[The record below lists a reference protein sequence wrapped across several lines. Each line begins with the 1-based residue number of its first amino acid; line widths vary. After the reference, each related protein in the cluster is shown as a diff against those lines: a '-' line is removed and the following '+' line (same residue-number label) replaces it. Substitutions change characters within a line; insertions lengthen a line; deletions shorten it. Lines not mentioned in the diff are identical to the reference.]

1 VTKGDETRA
10 RILDRAFRQ
19 AGRDGLSGLSIGGL
33 ATELGLS
40 KSGLFAHF
48 GSKEDLDVAVL
59 TKTAD
64 QFEANVIK
72 PALRAPR
79 GTARLRK
86 LFELWLRW
94 VADPTLPGGCVFLAA
109 AIELDDREGRARET
123 LVQTQQQLKNLLAQ
137 AARQTIELGQFR
149 ADFDCEAFAFDMFAI
164 VFGYH
169 HARRLMRDPKAETQA
184 HAAFERLLLDAAGGR
199 P

>member
-1 VTKGDETRA
+1 MSKGDQTRE

-48 GSKEDLDVAVL
+48 GSKEDLEVAVL
-59 TKTAD
+59 AKTAE

-72 PALRAPR
+72 PALRAAR
-79 GTARLRK
+79 GLPRLRK

-94 VADPTLPGGCVFLAA
+94 MADPTLPGGCVFLAA
-109 AIELDDREGRARET
+109 AIELDDREGRARDY
-123 LVQTQQQLKNLLAQ
+123 LVDAQQRLRSTLAQ
-137 AARQTIELGQFR
+137 AARLAIEQGHFR
-149 ADFDCEAFAFDMFAI
+149 ADLDCECFAFEMFAI

-169 HARRLMRDPKAETQA
+169 HSRRLMRDAKAEAHA
-184 HAAFERLLLDAAGGR
+184 HAAFERLLAEAAAGN
-199 P
+199 

>member
-1 VTKGDETRA
+1 VTKGNETRA

-19 AGRDGLSGLSIGGL
+19 AGRDGLSGLSIGSL

-48 GSKEDLDVAVL
+48 GSKEDLDIAVL
-59 TKTAD
+59 AKTAD
-64 QFEANVIK
+64 QFQANVLK
-72 PALRAPR
+72 PALRGPR

-109 AIELDDREGRARET
+109 AIELDDREGRARDA
-123 LVQTQQQLKNLLAQ
+123 LVAAQQQLKDLLAQ

-149 ADFDCEAFAFDMFAI
+149 ADLDCENFAFEMFAI

-169 HARRLMRDPKAETQA
+169 HARRLMRDAKAESHA
-184 HAAFERLLLDAAGGR
+184 HAAFERVLANATR
-199 P
+199 H